1 MRMME
6 DNISLR
12 PIQLVKAE
20 EEEVGVV
27 AIAAVAVVA
36 VEVKT
41 ATTTASRRDLA
52 PSPFVRSARKKG
64 MKPQDVG
71 TDMMKMKKMTNTT
84 RQLAQLPL
92 TTAMIQ
98 IGMSTVELH
107 IT

>member
-1 MRMME
+1 MME

-12 PIQLVKAE
+12 PIQLVEAE
-20 EEEVGVV
+20 EEEVGAM
-27 AIAAVAVVA
+27 AIAVVAVVA
-36 VEVKT
+36 VEVR
-41 ATTTASRRDLA
+41 TTTASRRDLA
-52 PSPFVRSARKKG
+52 PSPFVKSARKKDT
-64 MKPQDVG
+64 KPQDVG

-98 IGMSTVELH
+98 IGMSIVELH